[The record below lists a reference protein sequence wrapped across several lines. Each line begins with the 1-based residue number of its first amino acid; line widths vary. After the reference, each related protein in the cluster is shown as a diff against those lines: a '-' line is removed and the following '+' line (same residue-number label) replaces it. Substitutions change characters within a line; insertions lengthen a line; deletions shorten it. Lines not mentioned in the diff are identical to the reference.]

1 MKQCPH
7 CNAELPDEAN
17 VCLKCFT
24 VPEKSIKSATNLHTA
39 RIIPYEKILV
49 LTASVFVFI
58 AALSF
63 AAINGNRRVPEASS
77 KTDASPHILSFIF
90 SDKDTTNET
99 EPSGEYNTESGT
111 SDDVSSPQESDSS
124 SNQISEE
131 SGESS
136 SPGDNSDTTPF
147 EDISNPGSATQ
158 SPNSPAEPIVTP
170 PKTTTAPPEP
180 EYDSFEYAP
189 YNNGTKY
196 YSITK
201 YTGNS
206 RNVTIPAKIDGKY
219 VVEIAS
225 DAFKNNRKIETINFV
240 TDSGQ
245 PYLWVESSCF
255 NNLSSLNTISFP
267 ETDLGIVNG
276 FAKSCTK
283 LKQINITSRQYK
295 FLNGGLYYYT
305 SRDWKLR
312 FYCPAYTGST
322 LTVPSWCAGVES
334 SCNLN
339 ENPYLKVINMH
350 ADCTS
355 FPSNYNTSKYLEAV
369 NVDSANTHAF
379 SKDGVLFCKDSN
391 GKYSTSLYPPCKRD
405 KVFKMPENV
414 RLTVMSRAA
423 ANPYLEEI
431 WVPASSSFDSYDQ
444 IFFNSAFSNLKTIY
458 LQNGHSLTDKA
469 KSTFTGNLYFY

>member
-17 VCLKCFT
+17 ICLACFKA
-24 VPEKSIKSATNLHTA
+24 PKKSGIP
-39 RIIPYEKILV
+39 IITKNSKAEKIIVFAAAL
-49 LTASVFVFI
+49 FVFI
-58 AALSF
+58 SAVGFSAVNSRNGLPKAEPDGNRHNS
-63 AAINGNRRVPEASS
+63 ILNINTIQNHNNGNDIPNSDETVPGSELSGTVPSSEEVGSSTEPSSETAMAEESGTVRENENVSLAENPSNKVPEAPAVNPPSTS
-77 KTDASPHILSFIF
+77 KP
-90 SDKDTTNET
+90 E
-99 EPSGEYNTESGT
+99 
-111 SDDVSSPQESDSS
+111 
-124 SNQISEE
+124 IS
-131 SGESS
+131 
-136 SPGDNSDTTPF
+136 
-147 EDISNPGSATQ
+147 TQ
-158 SPNSPAEPIVTP
+158 
-170 PKTTTAPPEP
+170 PPEP
-180 EYDSFEYAP
+180 EYDNFEYAP

-225 DAFKNNRKIETINFV
+225 DAFKSNSKIETISFV

-245 PYLWVESSCF
+245 PFLWIQNGCF
-255 NNLSSLNTISFP
+255 NSLSSLHTISFP
-267 ETDLGIVNG
+267 ETDLGIVNK

-283 LKQINITSRQYK
+283 LKQINITNRQYK
-295 FLNGGLYYYT
+295 FLDGGLYYYT

-322 LTVPSWCAGVES
+322 LTLPSWCAGIES
-334 SCNLN
+334 SCNLD

-369 NVDSANTHAF
+369 NVDSANTRAF

-391 GKYSTSLYPPCKRD
+391 GNYSTSLYPPCKKD

-423 ANPYLEEI
+423 ANPYLEEL

-444 IFFNSAFSNLKTIY
+444 IFFNSAFPNLKTIH